1 MKFGALL
8 RTSAGE
14 VPELQEL
21 FTAYKQLK
29 KHLKVIAGHYGPAL
43 CASASSRGWHP
54 ACADMALRLS
64 AVAVALASPVPA
76 SVVAASIKTCIRHM
90 TDPRHWVQ
98 ALCWG
103 ELLGMPSAV

>member
-29 KHLKVIAGHYGPAL
+29 KHLKVRCCRIRAGSGRPRRHE
-43 CASASSRGWHP
+43 
-54 ACADMALRLS
+54 RLENPKRRLEG
-64 AVAVALASPVPA
+64 ATYL
-76 SVVAASIKTCIRHM
+76 
-90 TDPRHWVQ
+90 PRR
-98 ALCWG
+98 
-103 ELLGMPSAV
+103 

>member
-29 KHLKVIAGHYGPAL
+29 KHLKVTISPAVGTSL
-43 CASASSRGWHP
+43 HTRERKAAAVCAA
-54 ACADMALRLS
+54 AL
-64 AVAVALASPVPA
+64 
-76 SVVAASIKTCIRHM
+76 TCLLLRRHI
-90 TDPRHWVQ
+90 T
-98 ALCWG
+98 
-103 ELLGMPSAV
+103 

>member
-29 KHLKVIAGHYGPAL
+29 KHLKVRCCPTRAGSGRPRRHE
-43 CASASSRGWHP
+43 
-54 ACADMALRLS
+54 RLENLNCRLEG
-64 AVAVALASPVPA
+64 AKYL
-76 SVVAASIKTCIRHM
+76 
-90 TDPRHWVQ
+90 PRR
-98 ALCWG
+98 
-103 ELLGMPSAV
+103 

>member
-29 KHLKVIAGHYGPAL
+29 KHLKVTGERQVTLRARRNVDRAWGGHALTCSCTPHLSAPPLWQMLDELLKSLLHCANVTIIVCSAQLPAL
-43 CASASSRGWHP
+43 DC
-54 ACADMALRLS
+54 
-64 AVAVALASPVPA
+64 
-76 SVVAASIKTCIRHM
+76 
-90 TDPRHWVQ
+90 WV
-98 ALCWG
+98 L
-103 ELLGMPSAV
+103 E

>member
-29 KHLKVIAGHYGPAL
+29 KHLKVRRHT
-43 CASASSRGWHP
+43 
-54 ACADMALRLS
+54 LRRC
-64 AVAVALASPVPA
+64 
-76 SVVAASIKTCIRHM
+76 T
-90 TDPRHWVQ
+90 
-98 ALCWG
+98 
-103 ELLGMPSAV
+103 